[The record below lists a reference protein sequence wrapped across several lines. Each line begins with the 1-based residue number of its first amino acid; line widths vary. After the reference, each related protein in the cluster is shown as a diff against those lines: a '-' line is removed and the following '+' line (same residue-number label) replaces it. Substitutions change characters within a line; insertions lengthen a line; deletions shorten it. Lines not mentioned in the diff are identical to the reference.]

1 MHNFTLFS
9 PNLHAPCTARY
20 TFCFFFVIGFN
31 FIRLFNLSLLD
42 LCTCYFC
49 FTSWL
54 SVTLASFS
62 FFNISK
68 LCVCSLFQ
76 FLFIFYF
83 PFWVLCGSQCHS
95 WNDIVLASYYSV
107 WASTSSLWS
116 CRIFGVLDLQSPS
129 IFHFY
134 VSVSLLKNHASNLQQ
149 CKTSSSFLFP
159 TNWLHRYD
167 SWSFNK
173 YYSELVH
180 GICLMISFMSFG
192 VRLGDGGRGV
202 DDKSVISFGFGF
214 LLSKI
219 SNLIFYSS
227 LQNFRHE
234 FVHHSC
240 WRALGHG
247 NFRFDQFLT
256 LNTRFTLHLI
266 CLFAHNHRG
275 FDFSHYDFQLP

>member
-1 MHNFTLFS
+1 ML
-9 PNLHAPCTARY
+9 
-20 TFCFFFVIGFN
+20 FCFI
-31 FIRLFNLSLLD
+31 SLV
-42 LCTCYFC
+42 
-49 FTSWL
+49 
-54 SVTLASFS
+54 SVTLASLS

-95 WNDIVLASYYSV
+95 WNEIIWASYYSV
-107 WASTSSLWS
+107 WASTSTLWS
-116 CRIFGVLDLQSPS
+116 SWIFGVLDLQSPS

-149 CKTSSSFLFP
+149 CKTSSSFLFS
-159 TNWLHRYD
+159 TNWLYRYD

-173 YYSELVH
+173 YYSEFAH
-180 GICLMISFMSFG
+180 GFLFNDIIYGFG
-192 VRLGDGGRGV
+192 VRLGDGGREV
-202 DDKSVISFGFGF
+202 DDKSVISCGFGI

-219 SNLIFYSS
+219 SNLIFDSS
-227 LQNFRHE
+227 LQNFTPE
-234 FVHHSC
+234 FIHHSC

-247 NFRFDQFLT
+247 NFRFAQVLT
-256 LNTRFTLHLI
+256 LNTRFTLHLK
-266 CLFAHNHRG
+266 CLFARNHRG